1 MIKILDGKVLKDKI
15 FLNLK
20 QKVSQ
25 LKLKPGLAVVL
36 IGNDLASQI
45 YVKNKILACKKVG
58 FYSEEI
64 FLSENASEDEIFSHL
79 NRLNKDKKIHGILV
93 QYPLPKN
100 LSCLELRI
108 NEFIHPLKDVDCF
121 NPINVGKMFLAK
133 NNDEKVVFPCT
144 PKGII
149 RLLKHYQIELK
160 GKKVVVVGRS
170 NLVGKPVALML
181 CNEGATIT
189 VAHSQTKNLFEVTKK
204 ADILI
209 VAVGK
214 KHLIGKEAV
223 KENAVVIDVG
233 INREGKNIYGDVDF
247 EAVKK
252 IASFITPVPGG
263 VGPMTIASLMENVY
277 LAYQLQNQS

>member
-1 MIKILDGKVLKDKI
+1 MAKILNGKTLKDKI
-15 FLNLK
+15 LIDLR

-36 IGNDLASQI
+36 IGNDPASQV

-58 FYSEEI
+58 FYSEKI

-79 NRLNKDKKIHGILV
+79 ERLNKDKKIHGILV

-100 LSCLELRI
+100 LSYLEPKI

-121 NPINVGKMFLAK
+121 NPINVGKMFLTK
-133 NNDEKVVFPCT
+133 SNDEKVFFPCT

-149 RLLKHYQIELK
+149 HLLKHYQIEMK
-160 GKKVVVVGRS
+160 GKKAVVVGRS

-189 VAHSQTKNLFEVTKK
+189 IAHSQTKNLFEVTKE
-204 ADILI
+204 ADILV

-214 KHLIGKEAV
+214 KHLISADAV
-223 KENAVVIDVG
+223 KQNAVVIDVG
-233 INREGKNIYGDVDF
+233 INREGKKIYGDVDF
-247 EAVKK
+247 EAVSTKVS
-252 IASFITPVPGG
+252 AITPVPGG
-263 VGPMTIASLMENVY
+263 VGPMTITSLMENVF
-277 LAYQLQNQS
+277 LAYKLQL